1 MTLEVAYAIVSLL
14 GGLAEI
20 ALLVVLLVRR
30 QYRTFPVFTS
40 YIAFN
45 VCSDVLVAVLCA
57 RPDHTIARQA
67 SFFLIPPQYLLELA
81 VLLEI
86 AWHLVKPVQY
96 SLPPKF
102 MKVFAG
108 LALVAL
114 AAGALLAWHVNLP
127 APGTLEKV
135 KFRLD
140 LTVAVLRMSL
150 FVLTVAFAQVL
161 GIGWKDKVLQLATG
175 LSFYSAIDLIGSLIQ
190 SRHGF
195 STVSNYLKV
204 GAYLTELVFFL
215 WVFTTKEVER
225 REFSPQMQLFL
236 VTIAGRAR
244 ETRAAI
250 VRSQVK

>member
-1 MTLEVAYAIVSLL
+1 VTLEVAYAIVSLL

-20 ALLVVLLVRR
+20 ALLAVLLARR
-30 QYRTFPVFTS
+30 QYKTFPVFTS

-45 VCSDVLVAVLCA
+45 VGSDLLVGILMA

-67 SFFLIPPQYLLELA
+67 SFFLFPPQYLLELA

-86 AWHLVKPVQY
+86 AWHLVKPVQV

-108 LALVAL
+108 FALIAL
-114 AAGALLAWHVNLP
+114 AAGAWLAWRVNLH
-127 APGTLEKV
+127 APDTLERV
-135 KFRLD
+135 KFHLD
-140 LTVAVLRMSL
+140 LTVAVLRIIL
-150 FVLTVAFAQVL
+150 FVFTAAFAQML

-175 LSFYSAIDLIGSLIQ
+175 LSFYSAVDLIGSLIQ
-190 SRHGF
+190 SQHGP
-195 STVSNYLKV
+195 SRVANDLKV
-204 GAYLTELVFFL
+204 GAYLIELGLFL
-215 WVFTTKEVER
+215 WAFTTKDVER
-225 REFSPQMQLFL
+225 REFSPQMQEFL

-244 ETRAAI
+244 DARAAI